1 MLFEGG
7 VDLKE
12 LEGKREELMNK
23 LMNKVAVLLLPMI
36 CETCYK
42 AYGV

>member
-1 MLFEGG
+1 MPFEGG
-7 VDLKE
+7 VDLKK

-23 LMNKVAVLLLPMI
+23 MKVFPLLTI

-42 AYGV
+42 AYDV